1 MDQGLVKHL
10 TSLPRSSE
18 CLNQCKLDNYEL
30 AMIVEGKNKTFNCTC
45 IQRDFYKFTMQD
57 FSSYCTD
64 VSTRYLLKLNLQK
77 KVVFREQIFFP
88 ENTLTIIL
96 ARKASCILATIWCAA
111 RCAPS
116 EWRVPRRSAE
126 RCTTAARVAKNILLY
141 SSYWARE
148 LLLIKKL
155 EFEKTIELW

>member
-64 VSTRYLLKLNLQK
+64 VSTYVMVIQ
-77 KVVFREQIFFP
+77 VVEF
-88 ENTLTIIL
+88 
-96 ARKASCILATIWCAA
+96 
-111 RCAPS
+111 
-116 EWRVPRRSAE
+116 
-126 RCTTAARVAKNILLY
+126 
-141 SSYWARE
+141 SSVGYK
-148 LLLIKKL
+148 IP
-155 EFEKTIELW
+155 